1 MDFKNEIK
9 EYVKNTFGVYSA
21 EKIDQF
27 ANEFNPD
34 TNKKEFLDKCV
45 DFLSTLLGE
54 EKAKEKISKY
64 Y

>member
-1 MDFKNEIK
+1 MAVKDEIK
-9 EYVKNTFGVYSA
+9 EYVKNTFGDFSA

-45 DFLSTLLGE
+45 NFLATLLGE
-54 EKAKEKISKY
+54 EKAKEQMSKY